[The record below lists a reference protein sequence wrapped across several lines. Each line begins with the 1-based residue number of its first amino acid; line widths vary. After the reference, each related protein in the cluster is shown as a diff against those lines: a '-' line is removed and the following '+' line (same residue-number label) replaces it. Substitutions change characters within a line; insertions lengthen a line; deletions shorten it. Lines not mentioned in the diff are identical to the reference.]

1 MTVETVNYISD
12 LDQNNP
18 AGGDSIAEGDDHI
31 RNIKKSLANTFP
43 NITGQ
48 VTATHDEINDLVNK
62 TDTPDRLFASVT
74 YNGAQIVGNSP
85 GVTSVQWIDQ
95 GANGQPNWYFAR
107 INFQNRLEPISSGEG
122 SATNGDV
129 NARANVQCT
138 AFSTAVAP
146 TGFVFPVVVDLEPD
160 FVVVAFLQTQFDG
173 SLAPVWNTG
182 FSLAVFEQ

>member
-1 MTVETVNYISD
+1 MTVETVTYISD

-31 RNIKKSLANTFP
+31 RNIKKAITGTFP
-43 NITGQ
+43 NVKGE
-48 VTATHDEINDLVNK
+48 VTATHDQLNDLVANARG
-62 TDTPDRLFASVT
+62 DRMFASAT

-85 GVTSVQWIDQ
+85 GVSSIQWIDQ
-95 GANGQPNWYFAR
+95 SANGQPNWYFAK

-129 NARANVQCT
+129 NARANVQVT

-182 FSLAVFEQ
+182 FCLAVFEN